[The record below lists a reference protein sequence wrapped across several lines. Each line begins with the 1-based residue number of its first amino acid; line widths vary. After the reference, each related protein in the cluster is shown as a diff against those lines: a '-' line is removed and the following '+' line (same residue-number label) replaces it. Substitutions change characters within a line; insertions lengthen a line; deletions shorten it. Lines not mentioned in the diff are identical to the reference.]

1 MQDLVIK
8 TKEVVNKQE
17 LDRLLSLPDKEIKS
31 IVLESKK
38 EDEISDNY
46 INNLKQKLRE
56 FSGNSYVTRRFKFKD
71 YPLVGRRSSDND
83 GLMFINSNFRKLLGK
98 DCNREIDMIN
108 CHPTILLKLA
118 KDLKVPYLKYFVE
131 NTQKIKKTIMNHGLS
146 KLETNK
152 LFYHKYEDIKAI
164 SISKIKN
171 SNIVKFI
178 IQYNNELKKI
188 VDYLYNN
195 PYYKFY
201 RKYENDPIDF
211 VTLILYDIENK
222 LLERTIDYLN
232 YLQIP
237 VRTLVF
243 DGLIIGC
250 NNYLDSDLITNLNKL
265 TADYNIKWK
274 FNY

>member
-8 TKEVVNKQE
+8 TKEVVNQQE
-17 LDRLLSLPDKEIKS
+17 LDRLLSLSDKEIKS

-38 EDEISDNY
+38 EDEISADY
-46 INNLKQKLRE
+46 INNLKQKLSE
-56 FSGNSYVTRRFKFKD
+56 LSGNSYVTRSFKFKD
-71 YPLVGRRSSDND
+71 YPLVGRRSSENG
-83 GLMFINSNFRKLLGK
+83 GLMFINSNVRKLLGK

-131 NTQKIKKTIMNHGLS
+131 NTQKIKKAIMNHGIS
-146 KLETNK
+146 RSETNIM
-152 LFYHKYEDIKAI
+152 FYPHGHIKY
-164 SISKIKN
+164 ISKIKN
-171 SNIVKFI
+171 SNLVKFI
-178 IQYNNELKKI
+178 INIRNELNKI
-188 VDYLYNN
+188 VNYLYNN

-201 RKYENDPIDF
+201 RKYENDPIAF

-265 TADYNIKWK
+265 TSDYNIKWK

>member
-8 TKEVVNKQE
+8 TKEVVNQQE
-17 LDRLLSLPDKEIKS
+17 LDRLLSLSDKEIKS
-31 IVLESKK
+31 IASESKK
-38 EDEISDNY
+38 EDEINDKY
-46 INNLKQKLRE
+46 IKSLKQKLRE
-56 FSGNSYVTRRFKFKD
+56 FSGNSYITRSFEFKD
-71 YPLVGRRSSDND
+71 YPLVGRRSSGNY
-83 GLMFINSNFRKLLGK
+83 GLMFVNSTIRKLLGK

-131 NTQKIKKTIMNHGLS
+131 NTQKIKKAIMNHGLT
-146 KLETNK
+146 KRETSK
-152 LFYHKYEDIKAI
+152 LFYPKDEDIKV
-164 SISKIKN
+164 ISKIKN
-171 SNIVKFI
+171 ANLVKFI
-178 IQYNNELKKI
+178 INYKNELTKI
-188 VDYLYNN
+188 VNYLYNN
-195 PYYKFY
+195 QYYKFY
-201 RKYENDPIDF
+201 RKYENDPVDF

-250 NNYLDSDLITNLNKL
+250 NNYRDEDLINSLNKL
-265 TADYNIKWK
+265 TSDYNIKWK